1 MTYEGGYMLYSD
13 FPPAISGNTQR
24 RPYMNKGPQITPR
37 LETFLQIAGQQ
48 GAIRFDHIQCWLG
61 LLSPEPAR
69 MKQTAILSAERA
81 RKILHPWFEQELFL
95 YRVFYARQKGWLW
108 LTQKGIKYAN
118 LSLRY
123 YEPSPASLPH
133 LHEVNAVRLLLAN
146 RRPADRWRSERE
158 LRATQH
164 SAGGSKR
171 HLPDAEIITERGL
184 TNAIEVELTIKS
196 EKRLQEIL
204 VDLASNHRYDTIWY
218 FAPEA
223 VAASVRKALTTLPP
237 ARRTQFRLY
246 DLQGKEYIA

>member
-1 MTYEGGYMLYSD
+1 MFQPSFARDGQRPEVT
-13 FPPAISGNTQR
+13 TR

-37 LETFLQIAGQQ
+37 LETFFQIVGQQ
-48 GAIRFDHIQCWLG
+48 GALRFDQAQHWLG
-61 LLSPEPAR
+61 WLSPEPAR
-69 MKQTAILSAERA
+69 MKQATVLSAERA

-133 LHEVNAVRLLLAN
+133 LHAVNEIRLLLAR

-158 LRATQH
+158 LRAGQQ
-164 SAGGSKR
+164 SASRR
-171 HLPDAEIITERGL
+171 HLPDAELITEKGFI
-184 TNAIEVELTIKS
+184 NAIEVELTVKS
-196 EKRLQEIL
+196 DKRLQEIL
-204 VDLASNHRYDTIWY
+204 VDLASNSRYDTIWY

-223 VAASVRKALTTLPP
+223 VAISVRKALTTLP
-237 ARRTQFRLY
+237 ASHRTQFRLY
-246 DLQGKEYIA
+246 DLQGKEYMA